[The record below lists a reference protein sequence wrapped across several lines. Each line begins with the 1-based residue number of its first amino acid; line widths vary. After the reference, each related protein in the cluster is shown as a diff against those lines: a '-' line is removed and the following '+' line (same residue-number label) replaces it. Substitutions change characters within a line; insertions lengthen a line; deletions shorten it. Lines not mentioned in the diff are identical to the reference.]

1 MSHQSLKRK
10 IHPSASIHS
19 YFNDLINSYNKRE
32 KCSGDFVAVCGK
44 QLKKN
49 KRADRKVENYGNRK
63 E

>member
-1 MSHQSLKRK
+1 MKLFKMN
-10 IHPSASIHS
+10 A
-19 YFNDLINSYNKRE
+19 DL
-32 KCSGDFVAVCGK
+32 VAVCGK